1 MKTLHENVAHKC
13 LSHASSAVTS
23 EGSSF
28 AEEKTSQKWPIA
40 PIEPEPD
47 PLLKPLLEAEDF
59 ARKTAESRRPVLFL
73 SNTSSALV
81 VFGTCIF
88 TYESMLSVC
97 LSVAMTCYVYF
108 VHVQD
113 TTLTFSMD
121 WVLLGFAVVTPM
133 SISIGL
139 AFKRRENALRNIALF
154 RSCAFQVFLAHASW
168 DWGNVCDSGRLKATD
183 KQGYDWQDHADQCLA
198 ELIGMADEL
207 CSFLTLPSFSRARH
221 RVTPWGRQEA
231 SRTVEVAYRLWD
243 SLLTVRMSK
252 LSYMTEKLKQYGM
265 PGNESSRIRQWER
278 MIGEAV
284 EQLRILKTYRTPQA
298 LRSFARLFTIV
309 LPAFYSPDFAQLAR
323 DSNSLGFGLT
333 FAVLT
338 SFALSA
344 LYEAIYMLEDPF
356 VAHIS
361 LDGIDVHEELRVLHW
376 HQLVNARQLY
386 FPKAPAY
393 NDKFSFDFS
402 PQPQKPASSVGFKP
416 AANSLP
422 QRNNMTRES
431 SYNQFRQSVSVRE
444 KPNSQIDPNENA

>member
-1 MKTLHENVAHKC
+1 
-13 LSHASSAVTS
+13 
-23 EGSSF
+23 
-28 AEEKTSQKWPIA
+28 
-40 PIEPEPD
+40 
-47 PLLKPLLEAEDF
+47 
-59 ARKTAESRRPVLFL
+59 
-73 SNTSSALV
+73 
-81 VFGTCIF
+81 
-88 TYESMLSVC
+88 
-97 LSVAMTCYVYF
+97 
-108 VHVQD
+108 
-113 TTLTFSMD
+113 
-121 WVLLGFAVVTPM
+121 
-133 SISIGL
+133 
-139 AFKRRENALRNIALF
+139 
-154 RSCAFQVFLAHASW
+154 
-168 DWGNVCDSGRLKATD
+168 
-183 KQGYDWQDHADQCLA
+183 
-198 ELIGMADEL
+198 
-207 CSFLTLPSFSRARH
+207 
-221 RVTPWGRQEA
+221 
-231 SRTVEVAYRLWD
+231 
-243 SLLTVRMSK
+243 
-252 LSYMTEKLKQYGM
+252 M

-402 PQPQKPASSVGFKP
+402 PQPQKPASSVGFKH

>member
-1 MKTLHENVAHKC
+1 
-13 LSHASSAVTS
+13 
-23 EGSSF
+23 
-28 AEEKTSQKWPIA
+28 
-40 PIEPEPD
+40 
-47 PLLKPLLEAEDF
+47 
-59 ARKTAESRRPVLFL
+59 
-73 SNTSSALV
+73 
-81 VFGTCIF
+81 
-88 TYESMLSVC
+88 
-97 LSVAMTCYVYF
+97 
-108 VHVQD
+108 
-113 TTLTFSMD
+113 
-121 WVLLGFAVVTPM
+121 
-133 SISIGL
+133 
-139 AFKRRENALRNIALF
+139 
-154 RSCAFQVFLAHASW
+154 
-168 DWGNVCDSGRLKATD
+168 
-183 KQGYDWQDHADQCLA
+183 
-198 ELIGMADEL
+198 
-207 CSFLTLPSFSRARH
+207 
-221 RVTPWGRQEA
+221 
-231 SRTVEVAYRLWD
+231 
-243 SLLTVRMSK
+243 
-252 LSYMTEKLKQYGM
+252 M

-402 PQPQKPASSVGFKP
+402 PQPQKPASSVGFKH

-431 SYNQFRQSVSVRE
+431 SYNQFRKSVSVRE
-444 KPNSQIDPNENA
+444 KPTSQIDSNENA